1 MLLQMICFRGEPTDV
16 NYSRVGYL
24 NWKRAMEI
32 NAYSKEASTSPLVV
46 SLIDASY
53 YYLNLFSFVLIV

>member
-1 MLLQMICFRGEPTDV
+1 
-16 NYSRVGYL
+16 
-24 NWKRAMEI
+24 MEI

-53 YYLNLFSFVLIV
+53 YYFNLFSFVLIV